1 MADTFLHGVETI
13 QVASSTG
20 TVSTIKTAVIGLI
33 GTSPTGTLN
42 SLKLC
47 LSSTDDDQFGTE
59 VGVTGTIR
67 QALFDIRKQLPG
79 AVVFVVNVKA
89 TDTVTA
95 AEIIGTNTDG
105 VRTGALLFETC
116 KSLYG
121 FNPKIFICPKHTE
134 TTGVVAAI
142 RALALKYRGVAY
154 IDADSDVTYATAL
167 TSRGE
172 SGDWNFSDYRA
183 KLLFPHITG
192 VDAVSRG
199 YSAMAAGLRAYID
212 INSGFWFSSSN
223 NNIEGIQ
230 ELTIPVS
237 WELNDP
243 DCEANE
249 LNAIGIT
256 TLINVYGSGFREWGN
271 RTSSYPVNEDTRT
284 FESMQRL
291 DDITSES
298 IEIACLPYI
307 DRPMTKAQIDLV
319 TDTVNT
325 YFNTLIGR
333 GALIQGS
340 KCTFDST
347 RNSTTEMAK
356 GHYVWTKTFMGA
368 VPGERFTFYSVIDTS
383 LLTNLI
389 S

>member
-1 MADTFLHGVETI
+1 MAENFLHGVETI
-13 QVASSTG
+13 QVQSTTG
-20 TVSTIKTAVIGLI
+20 TVSTVKTAVIGLI
-33 GTSPTGTLN
+33 GTSPVGDIN
-42 SLKLC
+42 ALKLC
-47 LSSTDDDQFGTE
+47 LSSTDDNHFGTE

-89 TDTVTA
+89 TDTVTE

-105 VRTGALLFETC
+105 VKTGGLLFEQC

-134 TTGVVAAI
+134 TTGVTAAI
-142 RALALKYRGVAY
+142 RALALKYRGFAY
-154 IDADSDVTYATAL
+154 IDADSDMTYATAL

-172 SGDWNFSDYRA
+172 GGDWNFSDYRA
-183 KLLFPHITG
+183 KLLFPHI
-192 VDAVSRG
+192 VDEYSNARG
-199 YSAMAAGLRAYID
+199 YSAMAAGLRAYMD
-212 INSGFWFSSSN
+212 INFGFWFSSSN
-223 NNIEGIQ
+223 NNVQGVSK
-230 ELTIPVS
+230 LDIPLS

-271 RTSSYPVNEDTRT
+271 RSSAYPTNEDTRT
-284 FESMQRL
+284 FEAMQRL

-298 IEIACLPYI
+298 IELACLPYL

-319 TDTVNT
+319 TDTVNS

-340 KCTFDST
+340 KCTFDPT

-356 GHYVWTKTFMGA
+356 GHYVWTKTFMGSI
-368 VPGERFTFYSVIDTS
+368 PGERFTFYSVIDTN
-383 LLTNLI
+383 LLSNLL
-389 S
+389 